1 MKKLKTIKCADIAE
15 NSSALFE
22 TDTQQIALFN
32 CEGKYFAID
41 DMCSHAEASLS
52 EGEVYDCKVEC
63 PLHGAEFDLKT
74 GEAVLRMTKK
84 IKKYDVKK
92 KFENWFW
99 LCGSKIDSSNCY
111 LLSIR

>member
-1 MKKLKTIKCADIAE
+1 MEKVKTIKSADIAE

-22 TDTQQIALFN
+22 TNTQQIALFN
-32 CEGKYFAID
+32 CEGQFYAID

-74 GEAVLRMTKK
+74 GEAKTLPATQPVVSYKTDL
-84 IKKYDVKK
+84 DD
-92 KFENWFW
+92 E
-99 LCGSKIDSSNCY
+99 Y
-111 LLSIR
+111 LYLEVGEDA